1 MSRIREMRKHW
12 NKISISEMFVVLSMI
27 MVLASATCAVLIFVQ
42 IYRSAVEQSA
52 VTSSEQSV
60 VQVQNTLVNYTDEIE
75 STLELI
81 KENLDKPDENDFMQ
95 NLVEVR
101 QDIVAVTTYDD
112 SGKLLQCWT
121 AGLQIKPNYM
131 TNLSYDS
138 FTEAEPGM
146 LNISRPHVES
156 IFVDQY
162 PWVVTIYEDIQGKQG
177 NVRHLAL
184 DIRFSNIANYIDD
197 VGIGQRGYCFL
208 MDLDGN
214 IVYHPQQQLINAGLR
229 EEYTDN
235 LLEDGTMICQDAIYT
250 VHTMAH
256 SGWRIVGVCYVD
268 EMITAQ
274 VKSAVYRL
282 IFMLAVILIVTS
294 ILGWLLSRLF
304 SSPAKKLAKAMED
317 FEKDAEN
324 FSYSVRGGT
333 SEIRTLSESF
343 SHMVLRIQELME
355 RVRQE
360 EISLRKTELKALQ
373 AQINP
378 HFLYN
383 TLDAIAWLCEDG
395 QNKEAEEM
403 VTSLANLFRISISK
417 GHEMIPIEKEVQ
429 HARSYLKIEKIRY
442 KDQFTYH
449 FDVDETCLQ
458 YLCNKITLQPII
470 ENAIYHGVNRM
481 PDEGKIDIR
490 IFPKGR
496 DIVFQI
502 EDNGVGMTE
511 EMCREI
517 LQKESG
523 DRTGI
528 GIKNV
533 NDRIKIYFGEEYG
546 ISIRSELDE
555 GTCVTIRM
563 PKIKEDKYEK

>member
-1 MSRIREMRKHW
+1 MNRKRSRRNWK
-12 NKISISEMFVVLSMI
+12 KISISEMFVALSMA
-27 MVLASATCAVLIFVQ
+27 MVLVSAVCAILIFVQ
-42 IYRSAVEQSA
+42 IYRDAMEQSA

-60 VQVQNTLVNYTDEIE
+60 VQVQNTLENYTSEIE
-75 STLELI
+75 TTLGLI
-81 KENLDKPDENDFMQ
+81 KENLDTPDENDFMQ

-101 QDIVAVTTYDD
+101 TDIAAVTTYDD
-112 SGKLLQCWT
+112 DGNLLQCWT
-121 AGLQIKPNYM
+121 AGLKLKPSYM
-131 TNLSYDS
+131 TNLSYEAY
-138 FTEAEPGM
+138 TEGAEGS

-156 IFVDQY
+156 IFINQY
-162 PWVVTIYEDIQGKQG
+162 PWVVTIYEDVEDGRGEI
-177 NVRHLAL
+177 RHLAL
-184 DIRFSNIANYIDD
+184 DIRFSNIANYIDE

-208 MDLDGN
+208 TDLDGN

-229 EEYTDN
+229 EEYTEN
-235 LLEDGTMICQDAIYT
+235 LEGDGTHISADAIYT
-250 VHTMAH
+250 IHTMEH
-256 SGWRIVGVCYVD
+256 SGWKIVGVCYVD

-282 IFMLAVILIVTS
+282 LAMLLVILMVTS
-294 ILGWLLSRLF
+294 VLGWILSRLF
-304 SSPAKKLAKAMED
+304 SSPAEKLAKAMED

-324 FSYSVRGGT
+324 FEYSIRGGT
-333 SEIRTLSESF
+333 SEITTLSESF
-343 SHMVLRIQELME
+343 GHMVLRIQSLME
-355 RVRQE
+355 QVRQE

-403 VTSLANLFRISISK
+403 VTALANLFRISISK
-417 GHEMIPIEKEVQ
+417 GHEMIPIEKELQ

-449 FDVDETCLQ
+449 FDVDETCLG

-470 ENAIYHGVNRM
+470 ENAIYHGVNQM

-490 IFPKGR
+490 IFSKED
-496 DIVFQI
+496 DIIFQI

-517 LQKESG
+517 LQRESG

-546 ISIRSELDE
+546 ISIVSELDE

-563 PKIKEDKYEK
+563 PKTKEDKYEK